1 LKIIDVVK
9 VLAVVKGLMSL
20 TEVLGL
26 SEEELLRELLSC
38 GAYVAVPKSWAELWK
53 DARAI
58 PDSGNAVE
66 VWVRRVREFKQL
78 REPRSWYR
86 NYMSKPGFTV
96 ISATSHNAVTFR
108 VATLEDVC
116 VVFDVYFRGSRLK
129 TFLKDYVKLFTEGL
143 RRVVKECRRSGCDKL
158 RADQNIITALLEL
171 RSILKGTAPPE
182 ILETLKTLTAVGDNT
197 TTGGNVTASSGND
210 DG

>member
-1 LKIIDVVK
+1 LKTIDIVK

-38 GAYVAVPKSWAELWK
+38 GAYVTVPKSWAELWE
-53 DARAI
+53 DAGAI
-58 PDSGNAVE
+58 PDPGDTVN
-66 VWVRRVREFKQL
+66 VWVKRVRSLKRTYDFKL
-78 REPRSWYR
+78 WYR
-86 NYMSKPGFTV
+86 NYMSRPGFTV
-96 ISATSHNAVTFR
+96 VSATSYNVMTFR

-116 VVFDVYFRGSRLK
+116 VVFDIYFKGSRLK
-129 TFLKDYVKLFTEGL
+129 TFLKDYVKLFTEGMK
-143 RRVVKECRRSGCDKL
+143 RVVKECRRSGCGKL

-182 ILETLKTLTAVGDNT
+182 ILELLKSLTAVR
-197 TTGGNVTASSGND
+197 ND